1 MSADNASQ
9 LPVEL
14 VDHLREVKSWVRW
27 QWLLRGFGRIAML
40 VSVSLVTVFL
50 LDFRLDLNQTARV
63 VALWSIGAATSIAL
77 LGWLVIPL
85 CRRIGWSE
93 LAALADKAHPEWE
106 GSLTSA
112 VELFDPSQPDSFK
125 GSPVMRQM
133 LLEQTRQRVDELDLE
148 RVVSSRRAWRSVKLG
163 LAACLM
169 LAAPV
174 FFSPSAY
181 RQLWQRLLIPSGN
194 WGTVGAWQIEVVDG
208 DRVVA
213 RGADVELLA
222 KATKPG
228 DTELPKSLMLEWRD
242 SVGTTDRRAMPYD
255 AARQAFATTVPHVMR
270 DLTLHVSV
278 ERQQSRDYQVQVVEP
293 PVVTQVRVAVEPPA
307 YSGWPAQSLDGAV
320 GAIRVFER
328 SRLTFKLEFNKPI
341 ETASLN
347 WRQGGEP
354 LTFELAADKQ
364 TASLEMLADPKV
376 IGPYSFAIADI
387 HKLTNNDIVPRI
399 DRCG

>member
-40 VSVSLVTVFL
+40 VSLSLVTVFL
-50 LDFRLDLNQTARV
+50 LDFRLDLNPTARV

-112 VELFDPSQPDSFK
+112 VELFDPLQPDIFK

-133 LLEQTRQRVDELDLE
+133 LLEQTRQRVEELDLE

-222 KATKPG
+222 KATKSG

-242 SVGTTDRRAMPYD
+242 SVGTTDRRVMPYD

-278 ERQQSRDYQVQVVEP
+278 ERQQSRDYQLQVVEP
-293 PVVTQVRVAVEPPA
+293 PVVTQVRVDVEPPA
-307 YSGWPAQSLDGAV
+307 YSGWPGQSLDGAV

-328 SRLTFKLEFNKPI
+328 SRLTFKLEFNK
-341 ETASLN
+341 
-347 WRQGGEP
+347 R
-354 LTFELAADKQ
+354 
-364 TASLEMLADPKV
+364 
-376 IGPYSFAIADI
+376 
-387 HKLTNNDIVPRI
+387 PR
-399 DRCG
+399 